1 VVFFGNLVGSLFF
14 CGILVKCKD
23 ISNHASATAHQLVLL
38 DSALVNSD
46 PISNFITNGAT
57 TRVVTLEWH
66 NLLCRGIGCNIMV
79 CMSVYLAS
87 MASDLTGKVIGIW
100 IPLMT
105 FVVLQFEHVVADMFT
120 VGLAT

>member
-1 VVFFGNLVGSLFF
+1 MSNVKALFQLINAIAHVVDGP
-14 CGILVKCKD
+14 
-23 ISNHASATAHQLVLL
+23 
-38 DSALVNSD
+38 DSALVSSD
-46 PISNFITNGAT
+46 AISNFITNAAN

-87 MASDLTGKVIGIW
+87 MASDLTGKVVGIW

-120 VGLAT
+120 VGSAMKTPAGLN